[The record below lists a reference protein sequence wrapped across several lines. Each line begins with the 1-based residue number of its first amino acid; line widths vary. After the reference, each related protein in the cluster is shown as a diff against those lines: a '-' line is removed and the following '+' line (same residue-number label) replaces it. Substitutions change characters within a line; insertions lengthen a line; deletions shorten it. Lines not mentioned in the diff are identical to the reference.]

1 MASQEI
7 LASQKSNKPS
17 EEPETI
23 PLETEPSTP
32 LIPPSKYSNRVVLRT
47 IIERSDG
54 GVGLVG
60 ETMVIGGWVKSA
72 RVVRKDPPP
81 QLQSEDN
88 DGIVVRPGLKEV
100 GCMDILQNQVPIFS
114 STSNIFDGSGNYPAR
129 AKLQPAPSKRVA
141 TSKPP
146 PLILNLL
153 VIDGSCVDSLQVTIE
168 FSDDFPIRPLP
179 TGTCILA
186 EGVLSQLPAQGKHS
200 IEFKVNKILHLGTV
214 EDDKYILSKKRLPLE
229 TLRDYSHLRP
239 RTTTVASFMR
249 IRSASTFAT
258 HTFFQVNGFFSVE
271 VPILTTTDEGFSAK
285 FQVTSLSAKEVK
297 KEEPKITGDT
307 EALEV
312 VKAAIK
318 EKNNLIQQLQRS
330 DSDREALLAAE
341 QDLLKTKQLASQLE
355 EKEKLRLET
364 LKAANIPEDFFSQH
378 TYLTVSGVL
387 HLESYACGLGN
398 VYSFGPRFLADRRL
412 STKQAA
418 EMWMVEA
425 EMAFSE
431 LEDAMNC
438 AEDYFKFLCKWVLE
452 NCSTD
457 MKFVSRHIDKTNL
470 LEAMISSSCERITY
484 MEAVN
489 VLKKVADRKFETE
502 PEWGT
507 ELTSQHLSYL
517 VDEIYKKPVIVY
529 NFPKEF
535 KPFYVRLNDDGKTV
549 AAFDMVAPTVGKFIT
564 GSQKEERFDLLNERI
579 NELGLPKEQYEWYLD
594 LRRYGTVKHSGF
606 TLGFDLMVLF
616 ATGLP
621 DVRDVIP
628 FPRSSGK
635 VDN

>member
-32 LIPPSKYSNRVVLRT
+32 LIPSSKYSNRVVLRT

-60 ETMVIGGWVKSA
+60 ETIVIGGWVKSS
-72 RVVRKDPPP
+72 R
-81 QLQSEDN
+81 
-88 DGIVVRPGLKEV
+88 EV
-100 GCMDILQNQVPIFS
+100 I
-114 STSNIFDGSGNYPAR
+114 SNIFRGSGNYPAR

-141 TSKPP
+141 ISKPP
-146 PLILNLL
+146 PPILNLL
-153 VIDGSCVDSLQVTIE
+153 VSDGSCVDSLQVTIE

-179 TGTCILA
+179 IGTCILA

-200 IEFKVNKILHLGTV
+200 IEFKVNKILHIGTV

-249 IRSASTFAT
+249 IRSALTFAT

-285 FQVTSLSAKEVK
+285 FQ
-297 KEEPKITGDT
+297 
-307 EALEV
+307 
-312 VKAAIK
+312 

-398 VYSFGPRFLADRRL
+398 VYSFGPRFLADRRI

-457 MKFVSRHIDKTNL
+457 MKFVSRRIDKTRTNL
-470 LEAMISSSCERITY
+470 LEAMISSSYERITY

-635 VDN
+635 VNN

>member
-32 LIPPSKYSNRVVLRT
+32 LIPSSKYSNRVVLRT

-60 ETMVIGGWVKSA
+60 ETIVIGGWVKSS
-72 RVVRKDPPP
+72 RER
-81 QLQSEDN
+81 
-88 DGIVVRPGLKEV
+88 
-100 GCMDILQNQVPIFS
+100 
-114 STSNIFDGSGNYPAR
+114 NYPAR

-141 TSKPP
+141 ISKPP
-146 PLILNLL
+146 PPILNLL
-153 VIDGSCVDSLQVTIE
+153 VSDGSCVDSLQVTIE

-179 TGTCILA
+179 IGTCILA

-200 IEFKVNKILHLGTV
+200 IEFKV
-214 EDDKYILSKKRLPLE
+214 
-229 TLRDYSHLRP
+229 
-239 RTTTVASFMR
+239 ASFMR
-249 IRSASTFAT
+249 IRSALTFAT

-285 FQVTSLSAKEVK
+285 FQVTSLSDKEVK

-307 EALEV
+307 EALKV

-398 VYSFGPRFLADRRL
+398 VYSFGPRF
-412 STKQAA
+412 
-418 EMWMVEA
+418 
-425 EMAFSE
+425 
-431 LEDAMNC
+431 
-438 AEDYFKFLCKWVLE
+438 
-452 NCSTD
+452 
-457 MKFVSRHIDKTNL
+457 
-470 LEAMISSSCERITY
+470 
-484 MEAVN
+484 
-489 VLKKVADRKFETE
+489 
-502 PEWGT
+502 
-507 ELTSQHLSYL
+507 
-517 VDEIYKKPVIVY
+517 
-529 NFPKEF
+529 
-535 KPFYVRLNDDGKTV
+535 
-549 AAFDMVAPTVGKFIT
+549 
-564 GSQKEERFDLLNERI
+564 
-579 NELGLPKEQYEWYLD
+579 
-594 LRRYGTVKHSGF
+594 
-606 TLGFDLMVLF
+606 
-616 ATGLP
+616 
-621 DVRDVIP
+621 
-628 FPRSSGK
+628 
-635 VDN
+635 

>member
-32 LIPPSKYSNRVVLRT
+32 LIPSSKYSNRVVLRT

-60 ETMVIGGWVKSA
+60 ETMVIGGWVKSS
-72 RVVRKDPPP
+72 REVRKDPPP

-88 DGIVVRPGLKEV
+88 DGIVVRPGLKKSLH
-100 GCMDILQNQVPIFS
+100 GYSSKSVPIFS
-114 STSNIFDGSGNYPAR
+114 STSNIFGGSGNYPAR

-146 PLILNLL
+146 PPILNLL
-153 VIDGSCVDSLQVTIE
+153 VSDGSCVDSLQV
-168 FSDDFPIRPLP
+168 
-179 TGTCILA
+179 
-186 EGVLSQLPAQGKHS
+186 
-200 IEFKVNKILHLGTV
+200 
-214 EDDKYILSKKRLPLE
+214 
-229 TLRDYSHLRP
+229 
-239 RTTTVASFMR
+239 ASFMR
-249 IRSASTFAT
+249 IRSALTFAT

-285 FQVTSLSAKEVK
+285 FQVTSLSDKEVK

-398 VYSFGPRFLADRRL
+398 VYSFGPRFLADRRYPQNRRQRCGWL
-412 STKQAA
+412 R
-418 EMWMVEA
+418 
-425 EMAFSE
+425 
-431 LEDAMNC
+431 L
-438 AEDYFKFLCKWVLE
+438 KW
-452 NCSTD
+452 
-457 MKFVSRHIDKTNL
+457 
-470 LEAMISSSCERITY
+470 
-484 MEAVN
+484 
-489 VLKKVADRKFETE
+489 
-502 PEWGT
+502 
-507 ELTSQHLSYL
+507 
-517 VDEIYKKPVIVY
+517 
-529 NFPKEF
+529 
-535 KPFYVRLNDDGKTV
+535 
-549 AAFDMVAPTVGKFIT
+549 
-564 GSQKEERFDLLNERI
+564 
-579 NELGLPKEQYEWYLD
+579 
-594 LRRYGTVKHSGF
+594 
-606 TLGFDLMVLF
+606 LF
-616 ATGLP
+616 Q
-621 DVRDVIP
+621 
-628 FPRSSGK
+628 
-635 VDN
+635 N

>member
-32 LIPPSKYSNRVVLRT
+32 LIPSSMYSNRVVLRT

-60 ETMVIGGWVKSA
+60 ETMVIGH
-72 RVVRKDPPP
+72 
-81 QLQSEDN
+81 
-88 DGIVVRPGLKEV
+88 KEV
-100 GCMDILQNQVPIFS
+100 SCTDILQSGVPIFS
-114 STSNIFDGSGNYPAR
+114 STSNIFGGSDNYPAR

-146 PLILNLL
+146 PPILNLL
-153 VIDGSCVDSLQVTIE
+153 VSDGSCVDSLQVTIE

-179 TGTCILA
+179 IGTCILA

-249 IRSASTFAT
+249 IRSALTFAT

-285 FQVTSLSAKEVK
+285 FQVTSLSDEEVK

-318 EKNNLIQQLQRS
+318 EKNNYS
-330 DSDREALLAAE
+330 
-341 QDLLKTKQLASQLE
+341 TTP
-355 EKEKLRLET
+355 EK
-364 LKAANIPEDFFSQH
+364 
-378 TYLTVSGVL
+378 
-387 HLESYACGLGN
+387 
-398 VYSFGPRFLADRRL
+398 
-412 STKQAA
+412 
-418 EMWMVEA
+418 
-425 EMAFSE
+425 
-431 LEDAMNC
+431 
-438 AEDYFKFLCKWVLE
+438 
-452 NCSTD
+452 
-457 MKFVSRHIDKTNL
+457 
-470 LEAMISSSCERITY
+470 
-484 MEAVN
+484 
-489 VLKKVADRKFETE
+489 
-502 PEWGT
+502 
-507 ELTSQHLSYL
+507 
-517 VDEIYKKPVIVY
+517 
-529 NFPKEF
+529 
-535 KPFYVRLNDDGKTV
+535 
-549 AAFDMVAPTVGKFIT
+549 
-564 GSQKEERFDLLNERI
+564 
-579 NELGLPKEQYEWYLD
+579 
-594 LRRYGTVKHSGF
+594 
-606 TLGFDLMVLF
+606 
-616 ATGLP
+616 
-621 DVRDVIP
+621 
-628 FPRSSGK
+628 
-635 VDN
+635 